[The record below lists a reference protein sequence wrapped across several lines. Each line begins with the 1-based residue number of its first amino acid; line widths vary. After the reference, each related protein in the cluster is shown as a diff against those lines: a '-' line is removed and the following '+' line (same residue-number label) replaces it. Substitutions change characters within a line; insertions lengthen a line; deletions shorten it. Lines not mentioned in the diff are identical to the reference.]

1 MQGKLVHAIIL
12 VEFLTRGIF
21 TLEKKQV
28 VVKTGQKVVL
38 TIKRLGINGEGIGYY
53 KRKITFVKGALPGE
67 VIVAKVTK
75 VHPKYLEASL
85 VKIEKP
91 SQDRVEPVDKYDVGG
106 IELEHLAYPA
116 QLAFKEDVIRQAL
129 EKFKPKGYQD
139 YELRPTLGMDHP
151 YAYRNKAAFQVRKT
165 KSGQVIAGLYQ
176 EGSHR
181 LVDLPTFSSQMPLT
195 MKIMRTLVDL
205 LAKWQ
210 VPLYQER
217 QHTGILK
224 TIIVRESVAKQNAQV
239 VLVTRTS
246 KFPQLNNLVA
256 DIKSQLPEVVSIM
269 QNINPQKTSLLW
281 GEQTLKIYG
290 QDYLEERLGEVEFR
304 LSARAFFQLNPSQ
317 TKVLYDQV
325 KQALDLQA
333 DESLID
339 AYCGVGTIGLY
350 VAPAAKAVYGVDIIP
365 EAIED
370 ARQNAALSN
379 RSNVNYEVGNAEKVI
394 PAWVKRGVKPDALVV
409 DPPRTGLD
417 AQLIKTI
424 LQVKPAKF
432 VYVSCNPSTLARDL
446 VALSKVYQVDYIQ
459 SVDMFPQTARV
470 EAVVKLS
477 KR

>member
-1 MQGKLVHAIIL
+1 M
-12 VEFLTRGIF
+12 
-21 TLEKKQV
+21 
-28 VVKTGQKVVL
+28 
-38 TIKRLGINGEGIGYY
+38 
-53 KRKITFVKGALPGE
+53 
-67 VIVAKVTK
+67 
-75 VHPKYLEASL
+75 
-85 VKIEKP
+85 
-91 SQDRVEPVDKYDVGG
+91 
-106 IELEHLAYPA
+106 
-116 QLAFKEDVIRQAL
+116 
-129 EKFKPKGYQD
+129 
-139 YELRPTLGMDHP
+139 
-151 YAYRNKAAFQVRKT
+151 
-165 KSGQVIAGLYQ
+165 
-176 EGSHR
+176 
-181 LVDLPTFSSQMPLT
+181 
-195 MKIMRTLVDL
+195 VDL

-370 ARQNAALSN
+370 ARQNAVLSN
-379 RSNVNYEVGNAEKVI
+379 RSNVNYEVGAAEKVI
-394 PAWVKRGVKPDALVV
+394 PAWVKQGVKPDALVV

>member
-1 MQGKLVHAIIL
+1 M
-12 VEFLTRGIF
+12 
-21 TLEKKQV
+21 
-28 VVKTGQKVVL
+28 
-38 TIKRLGINGEGIGYY
+38 
-53 KRKITFVKGALPGE
+53 
-67 VIVAKVTK
+67 
-75 VHPKYLEASL
+75 
-85 VKIEKP
+85 
-91 SQDRVEPVDKYDVGG
+91 DKYDVGG

-139 YELRPTLGMDHP
+139 YELRPTLGMDYP

-224 TIIVRESVAKQNAQV
+224 TIIVRESVAKHNAQV

-379 RSNVNYEVGNAEKVI
+379 RSNVNYEVGAAEKVI
-394 PAWVKRGVKPDALVV
+394 PAWVKQGVKPDALVV